1 MTFFDRIKETST
13 STGTGTFTL
22 SGAVV
27 GYKTFTNGTYKYC
40 IVNSTE
46 TEWEVG
52 EGTVAS
58 GVLTRTTIEASSNAG
73 SAVNFSAGT
82 KYVFN
87 TVSAAYVN
95 NLVPYTGAT
104 ANLNLGNFNVYAN
117 AYFNGFSSVTASGT
131 QIVLTISSPPV
142 TLVSGS
148 GGQTIKLPDATTL
161 PKGTIFSFNNN
172 QTTGVIN
179 VNNNSNTLVKAVQS
193 GAYLTLELIDNSNAA
208 GTWDAHFQTPS
219 NVSWSTNTFDYTGSI
234 TSATWNGAVV
244 QPNKGGTGQSTF
256 TDGQLLIGNSS
267 GNTLTKATLTAGS
280 GISISNGNGS
290 ISISSYFASLTTT
303 GSSGAATLVSG
314 VLNIPT
320 VTLAG
325 LGGAS
330 DSLVMHL
337 AGTETATGV
346 KTFSIGLATT
356 TGDNFMNTSSGNLLV
371 GYAATPGT
379 NTYKLNVN
387 GGGYFAG
394 DITAI
399 SSATSIILKGTNT
412 NIGTKGIYFYNNT
425 LSAWVKSVPIG
436 ASDIGDLQLGSYGA
450 NFMTTSGSL
459 AGPTK
464 VSMLVSLEGSEFMG
478 NSVNSG
484 SHYYSFNNSEKA
496 VRIVSTRL
504 GSYGRGDFKILV
516 RTALSSTDAADSD
529 AAIYIPG
536 SNRNVSINNGASD
549 MGYALGINGTFKA
562 TGVLQL
568 SSYTTTSSVPGTVAG
583 LLGFDSSGNIITTS
597 ASGGGI
603 SGSGTAGQVTYW
615 SGTSSVTGSSN
626 LFWDNTNA
634 RLGIGTSSPANDL
647 YISKSVGSSGS
658 VNATL
663 INTSS
668 TGECALVIKNDVSEY
683 GALEIFGSSWVGT
696 AQRNLVA
703 FTSGGANGFNIILYN
718 NSSTAHFR
726 ITTTTSQTERFR
738 IFGNTGN
745 VLIQNGGTFTDNNYR
760 LDING
765 TGATSGALRVTGGLS
780 LFQGGKMTIAA
791 CTTSYASLN
800 IPSGTAPTSPANGDL
815 WFDGTNIYIRVG
827 GSTKTFTII

>member
-1 MTFFDRIKETST
+1 MIFFDRIKETST

-22 SGAVV
+22 SGAAV
-27 GYKTFTNGTYKYC
+27 GYKAFTNGTYKYC

-104 ANLNLGNFNVYAN
+104 SNLNLGNFNVYAN

-179 VNNNSNTLVKAVQS
+179 VNNNSNTLVKTVQS

-244 QPNKGGTGQSTF
+244 QPNRGGTGQSTF

-267 GNTLTKATLTAGS
+267 GNTLTKATLTAGL

-290 ISISSYFASLTTT
+290 ISISSSFASLTTT

-320 VTLAG
+320 YTLAG

-330 DSLVMHL
+330 DSLAMHL
-337 AGTETATGV
+337 AGTETATGF
-346 KTFSIGLATT
+346 KTFSIGLQTT
-356 TGDNFMNTSSGNLLV
+356 TGDNFLNYTSGNTLI
-371 GYAATPGT
+371 GHSATPGV
-379 NTYKLNVN
+379 NTFKLNVLGTAKISGALTAN
-387 GGGYFAG
+387 SFALPTNQTISGSGSGNWTFTNSGGGGWYIEWIQNGA
-394 DITAI
+394 TAM
-399 SSATSIILKGTNT
+399 
-412 NIGTKGIYFYNNT
+412 T
-425 LSAWVKSVPIG
+425 LSTENS
-436 ASDIGDLQLGSYGA
+436 LLLG
-450 NFMTTSGSL
+450 
-459 AGPTK
+459 
-464 VSMLVSLEGSEFMG
+464 
-478 NSVNSG
+478 
-484 SHYYSFNNSEKA
+484 
-496 VRIVSTRL
+496 
-504 GSYGRGDFKILV
+504 
-516 RTALSSTDAADSD
+516 
-529 AAIYIPG
+529 
-536 SNRNVSINNGASD
+536 
-549 MGYALGINGTFKA
+549 
-562 TGVLQL
+562 
-568 SSYTTTSSVPGTVAG
+568 TTTSVSSSILTLVSTAKGV
-583 LLGFDSSGNIITTS
+583 LLPRMTTAQKNAIATPATSLLLYDTDLAAFQYYSGSAWTS
-597 ASGGGI
+597 LGGGGGI

-615 SGTSSVTGSSN
+615 SGSNAVTGSSN
-626 LFWDNTNA
+626 LFWDNTNG
-634 RLGIGTSSPANDL
+634 RLGIGTSSPL
-647 YISKSVGSSGS
+647 YILHIIKNQNANTALNITNTSNGVSANPSFSLTSDTLSGEIAFVKKSSGS
-658 VNATL
+658 GTYKLTLPSDAYFINTTAGHLVLLNDFSTGNIKLAAGGASTAQATL
-663 INTSS
+663 FS
-668 TGECALVIKNDVSEY
+668 TGNFAV
-683 GALEIFGSSWVGT
+683 
-696 AQRNLVA
+696 
-703 FTSGGANGFNIILYN
+703 
-718 NSSTAHFR
+718 
-726 ITTTTSQTERFR
+726 
-738 IFGNTGN
+738 GNT
-745 VLIQNGGTFTDNNYR
+745 TDNNYR

-765 TGATSGALRVTGGLS
+765 TGATAGALRVTGGLS

-791 CTTSYASLN
+791 ATTSYASLN
-800 IPSGTAPTSPANGDL
+800 IPSGTAPTSPANGDI
-815 WFDGTNIYIRVG
+815 WQDGTDIKIRIG
-827 GSTKTFTII
+827 GTTKTFTLI

>member
-1 MTFFDRIKETST
+1 MANKKINQLDVRTSPSLT
-13 STGTGTFTL
+13 DLLAIADPSSGYAYKITGTSL
-22 SGAVV
+22 QSLLDV
-27 GYKTFTNGTYKYC
+27 TN
-40 IVNSTE
+40 
-46 TEWEVG
+46 
-52 EGTVAS
+52 
-58 GVLTRTTIEASSNAG
+58 R
-73 SAVNFSAGT
+73 
-82 KYVFN
+82 
-87 TVSAAYVN
+87 
-95 NLVPYTGAT
+95 VPYTGAT

-131 QIVLTISSPPV
+131 QVVLTISSPPV

-179 VNNNSNTLVKAVQS
+179 VNNNSNTLVKSVQS

-244 QPNKGGTGQSTF
+244 QPNRGGTGQSTF
-256 TDGQLLIGNSS
+256 TDGQLLIGNSN

-290 ISISSYFASLTTT
+290 ISISSSFASLTTT

-320 VTLAG
+320 ITLAG

-371 GYAATPGT
+371 GHSSTPPT

-387 GGGYFAG
+387 GTTSLGGKLTVQSGTIQKFLYTDTSSGVQSFSIGTGYELFGTLHSAGGFSTYLTSSGFASG
-394 DITAI
+394 WNIIIGNSTYKSLDIQFNKVQLNVDLQAI
-399 SSATSIILKGTNT
+399 AGMT
-412 NIGTKGIYFYNNT
+412 NITGN
-425 LSAWVKSVPIG
+425 
-436 ASDIGDLQLGSYGA
+436 GS
-450 NFMTTSGSL
+450 MST
-459 AGPTK
+459 
-464 VSMLVSLEGSEFMG
+464 
-478 NSVNSG
+478 
-484 SHYYSFNNSEKA
+484 YYSSPYEGFKPNTTNGWGFGIFNSSNSIMMA
-496 VRIVSTRL
+496 VKNTGQFVLSGYTST
-504 GSYGRGDFKILV
+504 SVF
-516 RTALSSTDAADSD
+516 T
-529 AAIYIPG
+529 
-536 SNRNVSINNGASD
+536 
-549 MGYALGINGTFKA
+549 GTI
-562 TGVLQL
+562 
-568 SSYTTTSSVPGTVAG
+568 AG

-615 SGTSSVTGSSN
+615 SGTSAVTGSSN

-647 YISKSVGSSGS
+647 FISKSVGSSGS

-668 TGECALVIKNDVSEY
+668 TGECAIVIKNDLSQY

-703 FTSGGANGFNIILYN
+703 FTSGGDNGFNIILYN

-745 VLIQNGGTFTDNNYR
+745 VLIQNGGTYTDNNYR

-827 GSTKTFTII
+827 GSTKTFTLI